1 MMHKGQDIQIKKE
14 NTSNGF
20 LANLSKKL
28 NPKPVKLVIPP
39 PSVFDIFSVRI
50 FGHLVEKYVQV
61 DKMDESLRKAKMPID
76 AIEYYSRGVMIAV
89 VYMVISFIVVNIFS
103 LKFPSFTYLSFAFW
117 FLAVIVYFAVM
128 SGYPNS
134 IAGTRRKKID
144 AVLPL
149 AMGYI
154 ATMASADM
162 PVENIIYELS
172 NSPEYGEL
180 TREAKSI
187 TVSTRLFGEDIINA
201 VKDGASNS
209 PSQRLSEFFQGI
221 ITTLTSGGDLKSYF
235 KDKAIQYQTELST
248 LIKRNTESLSV
259 LAESYII
266 VGIMFPL
273 ILMVIIGT
281 VTSVMPGEGSLTDTV
296 LYLIVFLIIPIIA
309 IMFAL
314 ILSSTIGEVDV

>member
-1 MMHKGQDIQIKKE
+1 MMHKGHDIQIKKE

-28 NPKPVKLVIPP
+28 NPKPVKLIVPP

-61 DKMDESLRKAKMPID
+61 DKMDESLRKSKMPID

-235 KDKAIQYQTELST
+235 KDKAVQYQTELST

>member
-50 FGHLVEKYVQV
+50 FGHLVEKYVQI

-103 LKFPSFTYLSFAFW
+103 LRFPSFTYLSFAFW

-235 KDKAIQYQTELST
+235 KDKAIQHQTELST
-248 LIKRNTESLSV
+248 LIKSNTESLSV